1 MKYYIKDQD
10 LHWYIKHVIKCVI
23 YLYIFMEKIL
33 PLIWSFLF
41 FFWFGMTLKS
51 QPSYT
56 LEMWALYYIIMYL
69 LSIQLRSIKY

>member
-41 FFWFGMTLKS
+41 FFLVWNDTQKS
-51 QPSYT
+51 T
-56 LEMWALYYIIMYL
+56 FLHTGNV
-69 LSIQLRSIKY
+69 SIVLHNYVSIKHSVKY